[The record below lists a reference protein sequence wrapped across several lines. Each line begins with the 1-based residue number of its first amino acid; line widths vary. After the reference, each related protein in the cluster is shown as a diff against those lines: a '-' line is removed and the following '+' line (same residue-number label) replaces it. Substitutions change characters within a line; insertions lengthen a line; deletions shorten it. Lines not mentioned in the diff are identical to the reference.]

1 MSGSQIAVVLADD
14 HPLIRAGLRGVLDAA
29 ADICLLGEAVTG
41 QAARELA
48 QTLQPDVLILDFS
61 MPGPPAVETI
71 AWLAQYCPQ
80 VRTLVLT
87 AYDDEAYVRGVVGA
101 GAWGYVLKDETPETV
116 LRAIRV
122 VSAGDT
128 WFSRRVVGQLF
139 GASRCNDDALLP
151 TFLTDRDK
159 QVLRGLAQGWDNA
172 RLAAELTV
180 AEQTVRNYVS
190 RLYATLGVKTRTEA
204 AIWAREHGLA

>member
-1 MSGSQIAVVLADD
+1 MPSSRISVVFADD
-14 HPLIRAGLRGVLDAA
+14 HPLIRAGLRGVLEAA
-29 ADICLLGEAVTG
+29 EDICLLGEAVTG
-41 QAARELA
+41 QAAREMA
-48 QTLQPDVLILDFS
+48 QTLQPNVLILDFS

-71 AWLAQYCPQ
+71 AWLAQHCPQ

-101 GAWGYVLKDETPETV
+101 GASGYVLKDETPETV

-122 VSAGDT
+122 VFAGDT
-128 WFSRRVVGQLF
+128 WFSRRVIGQLL
-139 GASRCNDDALLP
+139 GTGRCNDDALIHA
-151 TFLTDRDK
+151 FLTDRDK
-159 QVLRGLAQGWDNA
+159 QILRGLAQGWDNA
-172 RLAAELTV
+172 RLATELTV

-190 RLYATLGVKTRTEA
+190 RLYAALGVKTRTEA